1 MYSYVQWEKI
11 IMFIE
16 MHDFRLRRPVN
27 KVLFLL
33 GFVVRYRRFGEPV
46 GTIFE
51 CQADFLDLMAFEE
64 GIS

>member
-1 MYSYVQWEKI
+1 
-11 IMFIE
+11 MFIE

-27 KVLFLL
+27 KVFFLL
-33 GFVVRYRRFGEPV
+33 GFEVRYRRFEQPV